1 MTVRMKILLVNQI
14 NHLLEEL
21 ENASNELDKAI
32 LETREK
38 QLSLIKTNISI
49 AQKRTVEFQELTI
62 KELEKRHQEKMKK
75 LRAISRCNKN
85 S

>member
-1 MTVRMKILLVNQI
+1 MKILLVNQI

>member
-1 MTVRMKILLVNQI
+1 MKILLVNQI

-75 LRAISRCNKN
+75 LRAISRRNKN